1 MAVRLADM
9 EISSAVQEFGDLAQ
23 QGGAGE
29 PHRSIKLAAGS
40 EPGELV
46 QVFRTARE
54 IAFDALGP
62 QHLFGGAGPWYRWQI
77 SDSLIQLEH
86 HSWGVRLSLLPK
98 DETENAE
105 YQACEWGDRDHVAA
119 EVGIWVAEFDKVG
132 MWNGYS
138 PGGVMA
144 PDWKTFQQW
153 ATETLQ
159 TLESDLTILDTRM
172 SILLTPVRGDARSIQ
187 VLVEP
192 GTISAVASQPHHM
205 DRQVLGSLGWQTAH
219 DDTWFAVHEKP
230 SQKDIRKLASL
241 ITDTLRSYGID
252 LNRVKYS
259 TTCRHSNWINVLGL
273 GLCHL

>member
-1 MAVRLADM
+1 M
-9 EISSAVQEFGDLAQ
+9 EINSAVQEFGDLTQ
-23 QGGAGE
+23 RPGGGE
-29 PHRSIKLAAGS
+29 QPRSIKLAAGS
-40 EPGELV
+40 ETGELV
-46 QVFRTARE
+46 QVFRNARQ
-54 IAFDALGP
+54 IAFDVLGP

-98 DETENAE
+98 DETENTE
-105 YQACEWGDRDHVAA
+105 YQACEWGDRDHVVA
-119 EVGIWVAEFDKVG
+119 EVGIWVAEFDNGG

-138 PGGVMA
+138 PGGVGA

-153 ATETLQ
+153 ATETLH

-192 GTISAVASQPHHM
+192 GTISAVASQPHHL

-230 SQKDIRKLASL
+230 NQTDIQKLAGL
-241 ITDTLRSYGID
+241 ITDTLRAYAVD
-252 LNRVKYS
+252 LNQVKYS
-259 TTCRHSNWINVLGL
+259 TTCPHSSWINLLGL
-273 GLCHL
+273 GLGHL